1 MSENSSTYNN
11 TETDLSFSNR
21 DHLEWNQKKHDMILN
36 LGLTNNSETDAD
48 QTPTPTRF
56 IRNCEE
62 VGLFQDLQNVNP
74 FDEVFKKAVENPTAI
89 SLQVPVSTSDDTLHT
104 PQIYPSV
111 EENSSLPKNNIDQRD
126 DDENPLIIVLD
137 PEKDSDEEKPSA
149 SSLAEIPKKSNGI
162 TPVPLTKLL
171 DSDKC
176 DIKDTELVR
185 QREAN
190 KAAQSRC
197 RKRKQKQF
205 EDMKAENKILK
216 KENFKLTSA
225 NLLLQQTIKKLQ
237 EKLRGKTT

>member
-1 MSENSSTYNN
+1 MIFVYNKLLKPFFIN
-11 TETDLSFSNR
+11 
-21 DHLEWNQKKHDMILN
+21 
-36 LGLTNNSETDAD
+36 AD

-74 FDEVFKKAVENPTAI
+74 FDEVFKKAVENPRAI

-111 EENSSLPKNNIDQRD
+111 EENSSVPKNNIDQRD
-126 DDENPLIIVLD
+126 DEENPLIIVLD

-149 SSLAEIPKKSNGI
+149 SSLAEIPKECKGSI

-171 DSDKC
+171 DCGKC
-176 DIKDTELVR
+176 DIRKTELVR

-205 EDMKAENKILK
+205 EDMKVENKILK

-237 EKLRGKTT
+237 EKLKGKTI